1 MSVPEHQVETENR
14 FLTVS
19 AYQKRLEASPSVC
32 RNAGAPGGGTSE
44 MVGEC
49 VHESVGQKP
58 SEISLRQCLACDMA
72 RVPTRG
78 LE

>member
-19 AYQKRLEASPSVC
+19 AYQKRLEASSSVC
-32 RNAGAPGGGTSE
+32 RNVGASGGGISE
-44 MVGEC
+44 MVGKC
-49 VHESVGQKP
+49 VHESVGQKL
-58 SEISLRQCLACDMA
+58 SEIPPRQCLACGVA
-72 RVPTRG
+72 RVPTCG

>member
-19 AYQKRLEASPSVC
+19 AYQKRLEASPSAC
-32 RNAGAPGGGTSE
+32 RNVGASGGGTLE
-44 MVGEC
+44 MAGKC
-49 VHESVGQKP
+49 VHESVGQKF
-58 SEISLRQCLACDMA
+58 SEISLRQCLACGVA
-72 RVPTRG
+72 RVPTCG